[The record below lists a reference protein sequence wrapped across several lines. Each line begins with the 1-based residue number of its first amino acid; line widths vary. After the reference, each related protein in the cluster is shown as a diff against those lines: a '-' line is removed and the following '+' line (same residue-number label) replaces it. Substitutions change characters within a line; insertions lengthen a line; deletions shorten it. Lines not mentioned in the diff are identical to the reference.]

1 MAGLDGKVALVTGAG
16 SGIGAAVARR
26 LAADGASLMLRRPRA
41 GDAAAGVAAAL
52 GDRAASCAVD
62 VSRRADWEA
71 AVGETVGELGGLDL
85 LVNCAGI
92 TRDRTLLKMT
102 DDEWRAVIDVHLTGT
117 WLGCQ
122 HAVPAM
128 RDRGGG
134 AIVNISSEA
143 RHGVVRPGELRIRQG
158 RHRRPDAHRGARAL
172 APRRSLQRGRPRAGE
187 HADAGRGAGGGQAR
201 LAAADSDAPLR
212 GAGRDRRGRRV
223 PGLGRRVVRDRPV
236 RGGRR
241 RNRMELT
248 LDEVQREL
256 QAVAHDFA
264 EREMRP
270 QAAELRRVRGVPVG
284 RSCTRPPSSV
294 SPATTCPR
302 STAAAASSA
311 C

>member
-26 LAADGASLMLRRPRA
+26 LAADGASLMLA
-41 GDAAAGVAAAL
+41 DLSGDAAAGVAAAL

-62 VSRRADWEA
+62 VSRQGGLGGGGRRDGRRA
-71 AVGETVGELGGLDL
+71 GGLDL

-143 RHGVVRPGELRIRQG
+143 RHG
-158 RHRRPDAHRGARAL
+158 
-172 APRRSLQRGRPRAGE
+172 SF
-187 HADAGRGAGGGQAR
+187 GQANY
-201 LAAADSDAPLR
+201 ASAK
-212 GAGRDRRGRRV
+212 AGIVALTRTVALEHSRHG
-223 PGLGRRVVRDRPV
+223 VRC
-236 RGGRR
+236 
-241 RNRMELT
+241 N
-248 LDEVQREL
+248 
-256 QAVAHDFA
+256 AVAPGPVNTPMLDAVPEEVKLGWLPQIPMRRFA
-264 EREMRP
+264 EPDEI
-270 QAAELRRVRGVPVG
+270 AAVVAFLLSDDASYVTGQCVAVDG
-284 RSCTRPPSSV
+284 G
-294 SPATTCPR
+294 
-302 STAAAASSA
+302 STWT
-311 C
+311 

>member
-26 LAADGASLMLRRPRA
+26 LAADGASLMLA
-41 GDAAAGVAAAL
+41 DLSCDTAAGVAAAL

-143 RHGVVRPGELRIRQG
+143 RHG
-158 RHRRPDAHRGARAL
+158 
-172 APRRSLQRGRPRAGE
+172 SF
-187 HADAGRGAGGGQAR
+187 GQANY
-201 LAAADSDAPLR
+201 ASAK
-212 GAGRDRRGRRV
+212 AGIVALTRTVALEHSRHG
-223 PGLGRRVVRDRPV
+223 VRC
-236 RGGRR
+236 
-241 RNRMELT
+241 N
-248 LDEVQREL
+248 
-256 QAVAHDFA
+256 AVAPGPVNTPMLDAVPEQVKLGWLPQIPMRRFA
-264 EREMRP
+264 EPDEI
-270 QAAELRRVRGVPVG
+270 AAVVAFL
-284 RSCTRPPSSV
+284 V
-294 SPATTCPR
+294 SDDASYVTGQCVAVDGG
-302 STAAAASSA
+302 STWT
-311 C
+311 

>member
-1 MAGLDGKVALVTGAG
+1 VAGLDGKVALVTGAG

-26 LAADGASLMLRRPRA
+26 LAADGASLMLADLSGGA
-41 GDAAAGVAAAL
+41 GAGVAAEL

-134 AIVNISSEA
+134 AIVNVSSEA
-143 RHGVVRPGELRIRQG
+143 RHG
-158 RHRRPDAHRGARAL
+158 AF
-172 APRRSLQRGRPRAGE
+172 
-187 HADAGRGAGGGQAR
+187 GQANY
-201 LAAADSDAPLR
+201 ASAK
-212 GAGRDRRGRRV
+212 AGIVALTRTVALEHSRHG
-223 PGLGRRVVRDRPV
+223 VRC
-236 RGGRR
+236 
-241 RNRMELT
+241 N
-248 LDEVQREL
+248 
-256 QAVAHDFA
+256 AVAPGPVNTPMLDAVPEDVKLGWLPQIPMRRFA
-264 EREMRP
+264 EP
-270 QAAELRRVRGVPVG
+270 QEIAAVIAFLLSDDASYVTGQCVAVDG
-284 RSCTRPPSSV
+284 G
-294 SPATTCPR
+294 
-302 STAAAASSA
+302 STWT
-311 C
+311 

>member
-1 MAGLDGKVALVTGAG
+1 VAGLDGKVALVTGAG

-26 LAADGASLMLRRPRA
+26 LAADGASLMLADLSGGA
-41 GDAAAGVAAAL
+41 GAGVAAEL

-134 AIVNISSEA
+134 AIVNVSSEA
-143 RHGVVRPGELRIRQG
+143 RHG
-158 RHRRPDAHRGARAL
+158 AF
-172 APRRSLQRGRPRAGE
+172 
-187 HADAGRGAGGGQAR
+187 GQANY
-201 LAAADSDAPLR
+201 ASAK
-212 GAGRDRRGRRV
+212 AGIVALTRTVALEHSRHG
-223 PGLGRRVVRDRPV
+223 VRC
-236 RGGRR
+236 
-241 RNRMELT
+241 N
-248 LDEVQREL
+248 
-256 QAVAHDFA
+256 AVAPGPVNTPMLDAVPEDVKLGWLPQIPMRRFA
-264 EREMRP
+264 EP
-270 QAAELRRVRGVPVG
+270 QEIAAVVAFLLSDDASYVTGQCVAVDG
-284 RSCTRPPSSV
+284 G
-294 SPATTCPR
+294 
-302 STAAAASSA
+302 STWT
-311 C
+311 